1 MGEGFHVLNS
11 TFLAIETTTPIEC
24 YKLDFGTKDL
34 VSNTSKLPCAAFK
47 LSYSGKIFGSKLSY
61 PGNPFDVESQHSDP
75 LHYKETGVELVTL
88 QKNFTIFLAMKG
100 SKKYSLCV
108 NGCCRSSSTQ
118 KLFFPFR
125 QNQLMSDFR
134 LKVL

>member
-11 TFLAIETTTPIEC
+11 TFLAIETTRPIEC

-34 VSNTSKLPCAAFK
+34 VSNTSKLPCAAYK

-100 SKKYSLCV
+100 SLCV
-108 NGCCRSSSTQ
+108 NGCC
-118 KLFFPFR
+118 
-125 QNQLMSDFR
+125 
-134 LKVL
+134 